1 MRTKPKTEENN
12 YKILSDTD
20 IYNMFGTSNYQPI
33 LSIDKEFDHKLKTN
47 LMVASTF
54 NAYSC
59 CIEYIRNW
67 IFSKF
72 PEGFFRSEHLDY
84 SHILTYMKKFDMK
97 GLVESTPCI
106 NITPEIEFNF
116 NRENIDL
123 YNMGLNFYHNRCSY
137 KDAFFIDNEK
147 SLFISCNM
155 EVILMRF
162 NIKILVQYRGIQLDV
177 GKFCQIAFRANGTQK
192 HRLDID
198 YPVPTELIE
207 QVAEDAGYT
216 LNINNIESLV
226 AFNRYLNSNS
236 RMPFIYKLDLSS
248 GKIKWYMKM
257 TNVLVH
263 IRTEDI
269 NLDQGNRFGQTHMDY
284 GIEFE
289 CQVRFPTPKFYAY
302 YTMIQR
308 ETIKKITQI
317 DKSSFAIAVE
327 DIGKIPSKDEHG
339 WDWNLR
345 TEYEFNTT
353 KEISLI
359 KSKKLGLKIEFN
371 ELIGNLRDVIDYTK
385 SIAIS
390 PEIFLNIKIF
400 NFDKIVKSHVDWNTY
415 TIFIDE
421 PVESMKTIIL
431 VYMDNLYFNETLIK
445 MKDFDKHR
453 LQPTDNNIGPQLKP
467 KTYQVPRS

>member
-147 SLFISCNM
+147 SLFISCNT
-155 EVILMRF
+155 EIILMRF

-198 YPVPTELIE
+198 YPAPTELIE
-207 QVAEDAGYT
+207 QLAEDAGYT
-216 LNINNIESLV
+216 LDINNIESLV
-226 AFNRYLNSNS
+226 SFNRYLNSNS

-269 NLDQGNRFGQTHMDY
+269 NLDQGNRFAQTHMDY
-284 GIEFE
+284 NIEFE

-317 DKSSFAIAVE
+317 DKSSFAIAIE

-353 KEISLI
+353 KEISII
-359 KSKKLGLKIEFN
+359 KSKKLGLKIEFD

-467 KTYQVPRS
+467 KTYQIPRS

>member
-84 SHILTYMKKFDMK
+84 SHILTYMKKYDIK

-116 NRENIDL
+116 NRDNLDL

-207 QVAEDAGYT
+207 QLAEDAGYT
-216 LNINNIESLV
+216 LDINNIESLV

-269 NLDQGNRFGQTHMDY
+269 NLDQGNRFAQTHMDY
-284 GIEFE
+284 TIEFE

-317 DKSSFAIAVE
+317 DKSSFAIAIE

-359 KSKKLGLKIEFN
+359 KSKKLGLKIEFD

>member
-72 PEGFFRSEHLDY
+72 PERFFRSEHLDY

-207 QVAEDAGYT
+207 QLAEDAGYT
-216 LNINNIESLV
+216 LDINNIESLV
-226 AFNRYLNSNS
+226 SFNRYLNSNS

-269 NLDQGNRFGQTHMDY
+269 NLDQGNRFAQTHMDY
-284 GIEFE
+284 NIEFE

-317 DKSSFAIAVE
+317 DKSSFAIAIE

-353 KEISLI
+353 KEISII
-359 KSKKLGLKIEFN
+359 KSKKLGLKIEFD

-467 KTYQVPRS
+467 KTYQIPRS

>member
-1 MRTKPKTEENN
+1 MRKAPKKTEQN
-12 YKILSDTD
+12 YRFLSDID
-20 IYNMFGTSNYQPI
+20 LLNMFGTNKALPI
-33 LSIDKEFDHKLKTN
+33 ISIDKDFEHKLKTN

-67 IFSKF
+67 IMSKF
-72 PEGFFRSEHLDY
+72 PKEFFRSEHLDY
-84 SHILTYMKKFDMK
+84 SHILSYMKKYDMK

-106 NITPEIEFNF
+106 NITPEIDFNF

-123 YNMGLNFYHNRCSY
+123 YNMGLNFYNNRCSY
-137 KDAFFIDNEK
+137 RDAFFIDNEK
-147 SLFISCNM
+147 SLFISCTM
-155 EVILMRF
+155 EIILMRF
-162 NIKILVQYRGIQLDV
+162 TIKMILQYKGMQIDV
-177 GKFCQIAFRANGTQK
+177 AKLCQIAFRANGTQK
-192 HRLDID
+192 HRIDVD
-198 YPVPTELIE
+198 YPVPSELIE
-207 QVAEDAGYT
+207 QLAEDAGYT
-216 LNINNIESLV
+216 LDINNLDSLV
-226 AFNRYLNSNS
+226 TFNRYLNSNS
-236 RMPFIYKLDLSS
+236 HMPFIYKLDLSS
-248 GKIKWYMKM
+248 GKMRWYMKM
-257 TNVLVH
+257 TNVIVH

-269 NLDQGNRFGQTHMDY
+269 NLDQGSKFGQTHMDY
-284 GIEFE
+284 NIEFE

-302 YTMIQR
+302 YSMIER
-308 ETIKKITQI
+308 ETIKKITKI

-345 TEYEFNTT
+345 TEYLFDST

-371 ELIGNLRDVIDYTK
+371 ELIGSLRDVIEYTK

-400 NFDKIVKSHVDWNTY
+400 NFDRIVKSHVDWDEY
-415 TIFIDE
+415 IIYIDE
-421 PVESMKTIIL
+421 PVESMKTLIL

-445 MKDFDKHR
+445 MRDYEKNR
-453 LQPTDNNIGPQLKP
+453 VQPTNNNIGPQMKP

>member
-20 IYNMFGTSNYQPI
+20 IYNMFGTSNYQPV

-84 SHILTYMKKFDMK
+84 SHILTYMKKVDIK

-116 NRENIDL
+116 NRDNLDL

-162 NIKILVQYRGIQLDV
+162 NTKILVQYRGIQLDV

-207 QVAEDAGYT
+207 QLAEDAGYT
-216 LNINNIESLV
+216 LDINNIESLV

-248 GKIKWYMKM
+248 GKMKWYMKM

-269 NLDQGNRFGQTHMDY
+269 NLDQGSRFGQTHMDY
-284 GIEFE
+284 TIEFE

-317 DKSSFAIAVE
+317 DKTSFAIAIE

-353 KEISLI
+353 KEIAII
-359 KSKKLGLKIEFN
+359 KSKKLGLKIEFD

-445 MKDFDKHR
+445 MKDFGKHR
-453 LQPTDNNIGPQLKP
+453 LQPTDNNIGPQMEP

>member
-162 NIKILVQYRGIQLDV
+162 NIKIVVQYRGIQLDV

-207 QVAEDAGYT
+207 QLAGDAGYT
-216 LNINNIESLV
+216 LDINNIESLV

-269 NLDQGNRFGQTHMDY
+269 NLDQGNRFAQTHMDY
-284 GIEFE
+284 NIEFE

-317 DKSSFAIAVE
+317 DKSSFAIAIE

-359 KSKKLGLKIEFN
+359 KSKKLGLKIEFD

>member
-162 NIKILVQYRGIQLDV
+162 NIKIVVQYRGIQLDV

-207 QVAEDAGYT
+207 QLAEDAGYT
-216 LNINNIESLV
+216 LDINNIESLV
-226 AFNRYLNSNS
+226 SFNRYLNSNS

-269 NLDQGNRFGQTHMDY
+269 NLDQGNRFAQTHMDY
-284 GIEFE
+284 NIEFE

-317 DKSSFAIAVE
+317 DKSSFAIAIE

-359 KSKKLGLKIEFN
+359 KSKKLGLKIEFD

>member
-72 PEGFFRSEHLDY
+72 PERFFRSEHLDY

-207 QVAEDAGYT
+207 QLAEDAGYT
-216 LNINNIESLV
+216 LDINNIESLV
-226 AFNRYLNSNS
+226 SFNRYLNSNS

-269 NLDQGNRFGQTHMDY
+269 NLDQGNRFAQTHMDY
-284 GIEFE
+284 NIEFE

-317 DKSSFAIAVE
+317 DKSSFAIAIE

-353 KEISLI
+353 KEISII
-359 KSKKLGLKIEFN
+359 KSKKLGLKIEFD

>member
-207 QVAEDAGYT
+207 QLAEDAGYT
-216 LNINNIESLV
+216 LDINNIESLV
-226 AFNRYLNSNS
+226 SFNRYLNSNS

-269 NLDQGNRFGQTHMDY
+269 NLDQGNRFAQTHMDY
-284 GIEFE
+284 NIEFE

-317 DKSSFAIAVE
+317 DKSSFAIAIE

-359 KSKKLGLKIEFN
+359 KSKKLGLKIEFD

-415 TIFIDE
+415 TVFIDE

>member
-137 KDAFFIDNEK
+137 KDAFYIDNEK

-162 NIKILVQYRGIQLDV
+162 NIKIVVQYRGIQLDV

-207 QVAEDAGYT
+207 QLAGDAGYT
-216 LNINNIESLV
+216 LDINNIESLV

-269 NLDQGNRFGQTHMDY
+269 NLDQGNRFAQTHMDY
-284 GIEFE
+284 NIEFE

-317 DKSSFAIAVE
+317 DKSSFAIAIE

-359 KSKKLGLKIEFN
+359 KSKKLGLKIEFD

>member
-72 PEGFFRSEHLDY
+72 PERFFRSEHLDY

-207 QVAEDAGYT
+207 QLAEDAGYT
-216 LNINNIESLV
+216 LDINNIESLV
-226 AFNRYLNSNS
+226 SFNRYLNSNS

-269 NLDQGNRFGQTHMDY
+269 NLDQGNRFAQTHMDY
-284 GIEFE
+284 NIEFE

-317 DKSSFAIAVE
+317 DKSSFAIAIE

-359 KSKKLGLKIEFN
+359 KSKKLGLKIEFD

>member
-207 QVAEDAGYT
+207 QLAEDAGYT
-216 LNINNIESLV
+216 LDINNIESLV
-226 AFNRYLNSNS
+226 SFNRYLNSNS

-269 NLDQGNRFGQTHMDY
+269 NLDQGNRFAQTHMDY
-284 GIEFE
+284 NIEFE

-317 DKSSFAIAVE
+317 DKSSFAIAIE

-359 KSKKLGLKIEFN
+359 KSKKLGLKIEFD